1 MKMKNKAIIK
11 TIEKTVLLIFL
22 VASVLMLGAVL
33 YREHTGYDFG
43 TKRETVFFINWQN
56 GKITIER
63 EDGEQRVFRAEQNDS
78 NFNHTVKRQISY
90 GEPVYIEHR
99 FGKVECVILQ
109 ENFWKY
115 DLTMAQ
121 GEVIDMNKDHIEVRL
136 SDGSKKT
143 YGYQEKAF
151 DGSIRLPKKGDTILF
166 NHDIN
171 DQIISAN
178 IVFD

>member
-1 MKMKNKAIIK
+1 MKIQAIIK
-11 TIEKTVLLIFL
+11 AIGRVVLSIFL
-22 VASVLMLGAVL
+22 VTSVLMLGAVL

-63 EDGEQRVFRAEQNDS
+63 ENGEQRVFRAEQNDS
-78 NFNHTVKRQISY
+78 KFYYTVKREMRY

-143 YGYQEKAF
+143 YGYQETAF
-151 DGSIRLPKKGDTILF
+151 DGSIRLPKKGDSILY
-166 NHDIN
+166 NYDIN
-171 DQIISAN
+171 SQIIRAN